1 LVGLPFAAVRGQQ
14 KQEQQMPGTRTIL
27 FSAFAALAALAIAG
41 CGSAG
46 SNTNKIALVAYSTPQ
61 EAYSKLLPAFQA
73 TADGNGVTFSQS
85 YGASGDQSRAVA
97 NGLAADV
104 VEFSYEPDVQRLV
117 DAGKVAKNWADNATD
132 GIVTNSVVVFAV
144 RKGNPKGIKDWGD
157 LVKPGVDVI
166 TANPVVSG
174 GARWNLVAAYGQAL
188 ASGDSRSE
196 ALAYVKSLLK
206 NVSVQDK
213 SGRESL
219 QTFVGGKGDVLLTY
233 ENEARTAQAKGEELD
248 YVLPKTTLLI
258 ENPIA
263 PTSDAKNAP
272 TADNFIAFLKSDAG
286 QKIFAQNGY
295 RPVNPALVD
304 KQLYPAP
311 EKLLTVA
318 ELGGWSKLNKQLF
331 DEDSGEVTKINE
343 GLGVSGT

>member
-1 LVGLPFAAVRGQQ
+1 MSRTL
-14 KQEQQMPGTRTIL
+14 RTI
-27 FSAFAALAALAIAG
+27 FISTFAVAAAIFVAG
-41 CGSAG
+41 CGSGG
-46 SNTNKIALVAYSTPQ
+46 SGSDKLALVAFSTPQ
-61 EAYSKLLPAFQA
+61 EAYSKLIPAFQA
-73 TADGNGVTFSQS
+73 TTAGKGVTFTQS

-97 NGLAADV
+97 NGLNADV
-104 VEFSYEPDVQRLV
+104 VEFSFEPDMERLV
-117 DAGKVAKNWADNATD
+117 EANKVAKDWADNDTD

-144 RKGNPKGIKDWGD
+144 RKGNPKNIKTWDD
-157 LVKPGVDVI
+157 LTKPGTDVI

-188 ASGDSRSE
+188 KSGDSSEE

-233 ENEARTAQAKGEELD
+233 ENEAKTAQAKGEEID
-248 YVLPKTTLLI
+248 YVIPPTTLLI

-263 PTSDAKNAP
+263 PTTTSKNA
-272 TADNFIAFLKSDAG
+272 TKANDFIAFLKSDAG
-286 QKIFAQNGY
+286 QKIFADNGY
-295 RPVNPALVD
+295 RPVNPDLVD
-304 KQLYPAP
+304 KKVFPTP
-311 EKLLTVA
+311 ETLLTVA

-331 DEDSGEVTKINE
+331 DEDNGEVTKINE
-343 GLGVSGT
+343 ELGVGGK